1 MGDSQL
7 AQILFSGSED
17 RGASELG
24 GAIPLIANAIP
35 DATGVARRRPAVV
48 PWGDFG
54 NATATSSPFAP
65 GAGAVL
71 GMVPFMGT
79 LVYVTEDK
87 KMSTITPG
95 ILRQGLTYGVA
106 GTIQHEETIIPGDGR
121 PSFVAGRQ
129 LLIVANGAQI
139 MKWDGNT
146 TPTSLCARLQNTG
159 ATLLVG
165 TDGYVVPSYP
175 PPSAYSVV
183 GISQRL
189 VVGNV
194 PGTSGQIHW
203 SGPLEDYEN
212 WDYALGGASYA
223 QAAAKPDPLVW
234 VMENTNEVF
243 AFGTET
249 LQVFDPASLAV
260 DVNDPNVILDFA
272 PNRTQNI
279 GTISPYSIVAVDD
292 NFALLDRQRR
302 IILSDG
308 RTYQDIGKPI
318 SNVLRGL
325 TTVADAWG
333 FRMRFGRFDC
343 LVWMF
348 PSDGFGLVY
357 DSTASRWAEWRMGG
371 VNEGPVTITS
381 AYNWAERGVFL
392 VGLSDGTIAKLDDSA
407 TSDLGIPVKV
417 EMVSGFTTHGT
428 QAQKHCRTMLFQFK
442 RTWAAAAGSG
452 HVRISR
458 RDTEGAWQII
468 RDQELSTMPYPCIQI
483 RSLGVYRT
491 RQWKVEY
498 TGSDELQLVSVQ
510 EEFEILGA

>member
-1 MGDSQL
+1 MGNSQL

-17 RGASELG
+17 KGATELG

-35 DATGVARRRPAVV
+35 DASGAARRRPTVV
-48 PWGDFG
+48 AWSGYSSASLSNTGVGPVLGLVPFQG
-54 NATATSSPFAP
+54 SLVYATSDGVLNALNP
-65 GAGAVL
+65 GVEAH
-71 GMVPFMGT
+71 
-79 LVYVTEDK
+79 
-87 KMSTITPG
+87 
-95 ILRQGLTYGVA
+95 GLTSGVVGTSQYYNSLLA
-106 GTIQHEETIIPGDGR
+106 GSGR

-129 LLIVANGAQI
+129 LLIAANGAQI
-139 MKWDGNT
+139 QKWDGL
-146 TPTSLCARLQNTG
+146 SASSARLQNTG

-165 TDGYVVPSYP
+165 SSGYVAPAYP

-203 SGPLEDYEN
+203 SGPFEDYES
-212 WDYALGGASYA
+212 WDYALGGAGFA

-260 DVNDPNVILDFA
+260 DVNDPNNILDFA

-308 RTYQDIGKPI
+308 RTYQDIGQPI

-348 PSDGFGLVY
+348 PTDGFGLIY

-381 AYNWAERGVFL
+381 AYNWAEQGVFL

-442 RTWAAAAGSG
+442 RTWAATAGSG

-468 RDQELSTMPYPCIQI
+468 RDQELSSTPYPCIQI